1 MRLLIVLLLTG
12 DLFLAFGSTYIAFS
26 LTLVGASGMFGSEV
40 AKAGTFVLAVLLAS
54 FATEIYS
61 YERLE
66 SKDIGSRILIAIFV
80 GFTFLV
86 VLELLTPALVF
97 QQKVVI
103 ISLFF
108 FGLLQYLWH
117 SIFRA
122 WDRMAGFAK
131 RVLILGTG
139 PLALQVGSLLSAPK
153 YNHIFLGY
161 FLCSSMSVD
170 VPKDR
175 VVSRAQEGLYD
186 TARRLRAN
194 KIVLSLTERR
204 GVFPLQ
210 EILNCKLSGI
220 QVLDAPTFYEQM
232 TGKLLL
238 ENITPSWFIFSEGF
252 RLTNV
257 RRVIKRMMDVLLS
270 TMGIALV
277 LPLLPLIALSIRL
290 DSRGPVLYRQIRV
303 GEGGRH
309 FHILKFR
316 TMQDDAEKQTGAVWS
331 EEHDPR
337 ITRVGSF
344 LRKTRLDEVPQLFNV
359 ITGDMSFVGPRPER
373 PEFVAMLKEVIPY
386 YSERHFVKPGITGWA
401 QVSYPYGASVEDAIE
416 KLRYDLYYIKH
427 LCVHFDIFII
437 LKTIHVVL
445 FGKGGR

>member
-252 RLTNV
+252 RLTTV

-270 TMGIALV
+270 MMGIALV

>member
-26 LTLVGASGMFGSEV
+26 LALVGASGMFGSEL
-40 AKAGTFVLAVLLAS
+40 AKAGTFVLVVLMAS
-54 FATEIYS
+54 IVTEIYS
-61 YERLE
+61 YERLDR
-66 SKDIGSRILIAIFV
+66 KDIGSRILIALFI
-80 GFTFLV
+80 GFMFLV
-86 VLELLTPALVF
+86 VLALLTPALVF
-97 QQKVVI
+97 QHKVVI

-117 SIFRA
+117 SVFSA
-122 WDRMAGFAK
+122 WDRTAGFAK
-131 RVLILGTG
+131 RVLVLGTG
-139 PLALQVGSLLSAPK
+139 PLALQVGSLLSAPRN
-153 YNHIFLGY
+153 NHIFLGY
-161 FLCSSMSVD
+161 FPCSSITLD
-170 VPKDR
+170 VPEDR
-175 VVSRAQEGLYD
+175 IVSRAQEGLYE
-186 TARRLRAN
+186 TARRLKAN
-194 KIVLSLTERR
+194 KVVLSLTERR

-210 EILNCKLSGI
+210 EILSCKLSGI

-252 RLTNV
+252 RLTTM
-257 RRVIKRMMDVLLS
+257 RRVIKRITDVLFS
-270 TMGIALV
+270 MTGIALV

-290 DSRGPVLYRQIRV
+290 DSRGPVFFRQTRV
-303 GEGGRH
+303 GEGERH
-309 FHILKFR
+309 LQILKFR
-316 TMQDDAEKQTGAVWS
+316 TMHEDAERETGAVWAD
-331 EEHDPR
+331 EDDPR
-337 ITRVGSF
+337 ITRVGRF
-344 LRKTRLDEVPQLFNV
+344 LRKARLDEIPQLFNV
-359 ITGDMSFVGPRPER
+359 FNGDMSLVGPRPER

-427 LCVHFDIFII
+427 LSAQFDCFII